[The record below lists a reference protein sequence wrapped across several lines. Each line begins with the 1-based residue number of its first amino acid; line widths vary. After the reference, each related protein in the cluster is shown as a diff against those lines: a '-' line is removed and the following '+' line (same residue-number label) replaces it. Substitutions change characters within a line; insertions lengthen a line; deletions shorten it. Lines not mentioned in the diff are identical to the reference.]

1 MCNFISTQNFC
12 LPAYIQLSPSNNR
25 AVWHDG
31 GFGNDNDAV
40 ADVVHTVGA
49 VIGSNVRLVN
59 ERGVEN
65 EDGPDGMYYIRDG
78 IVIIPKTAVVPNGTV
93 I

>member
-1 MCNFISTQNFC
+1 MDKN
-12 LPAYIQLSPSNNR
+12 AR
-25 AVWHDG
+25 
-31 GFGNDNDAV
+31 
-40 ADVVHTVGA
+40 
-49 VIGSNVRLVN
+49 IGSNVRLVN